1 MLDSVDGQPGTR
13 THAIPSAISSTP
25 FKLQYCL
32 EISNNGIEMLPASIS
47 ARMHSRSY
55 LNNRQYVACLPR
67 GMLVQQPQPP
77 AQGWCYIWGI
87 SGMVTIPRGIFHVQV
102 RQSKD
107 IPTAGPDQVSLIPI
121 MSCQLRLSVHGP
133 GHMQPT
139 ASDVTLKIPLRR
151 VVTDPVESR
160 YVRLAFYRHAIQF
173 HRAFAPQSDQ
183 LASQP
188 SLASMSVRL
197 TLVGVLAT
205 GETINIAGSEVL
217 LKDMLC
223 SESMVE
229 QYRD

>member
-1 MLDSVDGQPGTR
+1 
-13 THAIPSAISSTP
+13 
-25 FKLQYCL
+25 
-32 EISNNGIEMLPASIS
+32 
-47 ARMHSRSY
+47 
-55 LNNRQYVACLPR
+55 
-67 GMLVQQPQPP
+67 
-77 AQGWCYIWGI
+77 
-87 SGMVTIPRGIFHVQV
+87 
-102 RQSKD
+102 
-107 IPTAGPDQVSLIPI
+107 

-151 VVTDPVESR
+151 VVTDPAESR
-160 YVRLAFYRHAIQF
+160 AS
-173 HRAFAPQSDQ
+173 APQSDQ

-188 SLASMSVRL
+188 SPASMSVRL